1 MTQHILITGGTSG
14 IGKAIALRAASAGM
28 AVSITG
34 LEAETD
40 ISDVLSS
47 LKQAGAP
54 YCAYF
59 SIDLADGDATRA
71 MVKAVAQA
79 YGGIDILVN
88 NAGIQ
93 HVAPIDDFDVATWD
107 KVIAVNLSAAFHTT
121 AIALPLMREAGF
133 GRIINIASVHGLVAS
148 AQKAAYVAAKH
159 GIIGLTKTTAL
170 ETAKQ
175 TITCNAIC
183 PGWVRTPLVE
193 AQIIARAKAAGRSAD
208 EEARLLVSEKQPSET
223 FVQPEDI
230 ADMVLFLAAPS
241 AHAITGS
248 QFVMDGGWTAQ

>member
-28 AVSITG
+28 AVTITG
-34 LEAETD
+34 LEAAAD
-40 ISDVLSS
+40 ISDL
-47 LKQAGAP
+47 LLQLQQAGAP
-54 YCAYF
+54 YQAYQ
-59 SIDLADGDATRA
+59 SVDLSHGDACRA
-71 MVKAVAQA
+71 MVKEAADA
-79 YGGIDILVN
+79 YGGLDILVN

-93 HVAPIDDFDVATWD
+93 HVAPLAEFDAGAWD

-121 AIALPLMREAGF
+121 AVALPVMRAKGA
-133 GRIINIASVHGLVAS
+133 GRIINVASVHGLVAS
-148 AQKAAYVAAKH
+148 SHKAAYVAAKH

-170 ETAKQ
+170 ETATQ
-175 TITCNAIC
+175 NITCNAIC

-193 AQIIARAKAAGRSAD
+193 AQIEARAQAAGRTSD

-223 FVQPEDI
+223 FVQPDDI
-230 ADMVLFLAAPS
+230 AEMVLFLAAPS

-248 QFVMDGGWTAQ
+248 NFVMDGGWTAQ